1 MSVAL
6 KGEAEFDL
14 DGKQVKLV
22 ANVTVLLKAE
32 QETGFGIFE
41 LLGRANTHLWVMA
54 SLLRHQIVAG
64 GGEEMTLERAS
75 EVVLQEDAA
84 SKAVLV
90 ALAGALPAVT
100 KEGDENPPKAA
111 RRKSG
116 GTGTKS

>member
-1 MSVAL
+1 MIAM
-6 KGEAEFDL
+6 KGEAEFQHGD
-14 DGKQVKLV
+14 KPVKLV

-64 GGEEMTLERAS
+64 GGELMALEEAS
-75 EVVLQEDAA
+75 EMVLQSDSA
-84 SKAVLV
+84 SVAVLQ
-90 ALAGALPAVT
+90 ALAGALPVT
-100 KEGDENPPKAA
+100 KEGGENPPKAA
-111 RRKSG
+111 GRKKA